1 MHILELIIKNKIT
14 TVDLGYAKFKLT
26 ITKYMPDPNAW
37 GLTDTNTQ
45 TIHILDCMDNQ
56 QAREVIIHEITHAM
70 FEVIGYTSEDP
81 DKVMEDTNEDM
92 TIKVSRGLMMLMNL
106 NPKLFELLIKTKD

>member
-1 MHILELIIKNKIT
+1 MHILELIRKNKIT

-70 FEVIGYTSEDP
+70 FEVIGYTSAIQ
-81 DKVMEDTNEDM
+81 VFYLVLSGF
-92 TIKVSRGLMMLMNL
+92 IGLFVFLKMIGGGMNL
-106 NPKLFELLIKTKD
+106 